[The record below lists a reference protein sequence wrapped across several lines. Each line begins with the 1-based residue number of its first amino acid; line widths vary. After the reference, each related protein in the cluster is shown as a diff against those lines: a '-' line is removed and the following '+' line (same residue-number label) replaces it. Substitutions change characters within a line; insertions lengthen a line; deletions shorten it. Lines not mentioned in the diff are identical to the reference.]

1 MSARS
6 PIRWLALGVVLA
18 SACPG
23 CGGGT
28 GSSSGSEPSTF
39 SGTVVVVEGGGAFK
53 VDVDA
58 DFRSDG
64 TVKAELT
71 WAVVA
76 AGSGR
81 FGSQAPR
88 LTLAIFRECIGWDCP
103 PEGASAGPS
112 PQGPLAA
119 TASVNTASHYVI
131 RIGHEGS
138 CGGCRIEYTLR
149 VMHPR
154 GSLKPRPL
162 ATCPL
167 YVVSLGRC
175 GNNCPGVTDPE
186 VDLKASPPQARM
198 RVGEVAL
205 VDVQFVGCGGSDFL
219 VEGWSLTNPSVAAI
233 LERPTNTTLS
243 ALARGQTRVLADV
256 VQIDGSR
263 LQAELAVCSGSP
275 PVCTPLLLD
284 VVR

>member
-88 LTLAIFRECIGWDCP
+88 LTLAIFRECIGWDLP
-103 PEGASAGPS
+103 
-112 PQGPLAA
+112 
-119 TASVNTASHYVI
+119 
-131 RIGHEGS
+131 
-138 CGGCRIEYTLR
+138 
-149 VMHPR
+149 PR
-154 GSLKPRPL
+154 GGQCWPFTAGSFGGHRVGQHSFPLCHPDRPRGLVRRLPDRIH
-162 ATCPL
+162 AQ
-167 YVVSLGRC
+167 GH
-175 GNNCPGVTDPE
+175 
-186 VDLKASPPQARM
+186 ASPRFVEAPAARY
-198 RVGEVAL
+198 V
-205 VDVQFVGCGGSDFL
+205 
-219 VEGWSLTNPSVAAI
+219 PSV
-233 LERPTNTTLS
+233 
-243 ALARGQTRVLADV
+243 RGEPRTMR
-256 VQIDGSR
+256 
-263 LQAELAVCSGSP
+263 E
-275 PVCTPLLLD
+275 
-284 VVR
+284 